1 MAVRN
6 TVNFDLVRKAML
18 AAGDELLERM
28 GHYCEG
34 KAKQYC
40 PVDTGDLWN
49 SIVLISP
56 GGHLTLYSGS
66 AVAGFSALGSARTA
80 YVAAIEDYALYVHNG
95 HFAGLTWVPPNP
107 FLANAVA
114 DTIGAFSE
122 IVNAEVFYPFRGGS
136 GWGEVVS
143 ADAGSSSPRG
153 PLAGPKF

>member
-1 MAVRN
+1 MPVRN
-6 TVNFDLVRKAML
+6 TVNMDLARKAML
-18 AAGDELLERM
+18 ASGAELLERM
-28 GHYCEG
+28 GHYLEG

-66 AVAGFSALGSARTA
+66 AVGAISQPGGTQTV
-80 YVAAIEDYALYVHNG
+80 YVAALEDYALYVHNG

-107 FLANAVA
+107 FMANAVA
-114 DTIGAFSE
+114 DTVGAFSE
-122 IVNAEVFYPFRGGS
+122 IVNAEVFYPFRGGN

-143 ADAGSSSPRG
+143 ADAGSSSARG